1 MNEYHVPALL
11 SECLE
16 GLNIQQNGTY
26 VDVTFGGGGHSR
38 AILKKLNEGRL
49 IAFDQDS
56 SSITNKIVDT
66 RFELV
71 HQNFKYLNSF
81 LKLMGAPKVDGIL
94 ADLGVSFHQ
103 FDTADR
109 GFSIRNSGPLD
120 MRMNQN
126 NPTTAAKIINEY
138 EEEAL
143 KHIFRLY
150 GELKE
155 AGRLARKIIAARSE
169 KPFKTTQDLVDVAD
183 TMAPHT
189 KKNQFLSKVF
199 QAVRIE
205 VNQELETLQSLLEQA
220 VDALHPG
227 GRLVVISYHSL
238 EDKLVKN
245 YMKTGNFEG
254 KINQDLYGNII
265 RPLTPINRKVLM
277 PSDEEIKLNPR
288 SRSAK
293 LRIAERT

>member
-1 MNEYHVPALL
+1 
-11 SECLE
+11 
-16 GLNIQQNGTY
+16 
-26 VDVTFGGGGHSR
+26 
-38 AILKKLNEGRL
+38 
-49 IAFDQDS
+49 
-56 SSITNKIVDT
+56 
-66 RFELV
+66 
-71 HQNFKYLNSF
+71 
-81 LKLMGAPKVDGIL
+81 
-94 ADLGVSFHQ
+94 
-103 FDTADR
+103 
-109 GFSIRNSGPLD
+109 
-120 MRMNQN
+120 MNQN